1 MSFISKINYLVCT
14 NQSVW
19 IALVGMK
26 TRPYLKHFSKT
37 GISSQFDSEILS
49 YKSTIYLLEQCLREN
64 IVCSRLLPLLWS
76 TDCDPKQKTFMNTM
90 LAGRE
95 KYPYRVPIPDCPH
108 NIKSVHSAEFLD
120 WIVIDGYLVN
130 VKLLLLLHREDEGIK
145 KCVSL
150 KALRILDRRDVD
162 TALEIHRKEAQD
174 SIPDE
179 KVGTILVPALD

>member
-1 MSFISKINYLVCT
+1 
-14 NQSVW
+14 
-19 IALVGMK
+19 
-26 TRPYLKHFSKT
+26 
-37 GISSQFDSEILS
+37 
-49 YKSTIYLLEQCLREN
+49 
-64 IVCSRLLPLLWS
+64 
-76 TDCDPKQKTFMNTM
+76 MNTM

-108 NIKSVHSAEFLD
+108 NIKSVHSTEFWD

-150 KALRILDRRDVD
+150 KALRILDHRDVE
-162 TALEIHRKEAQD
+162 TALEIHRKEVRD

-179 KVGTILVPALD
+179 KVSTILVPALEFKR